1 MKQNRST
8 LSPYKVQKNLKLL
21 DYKFK
26 KRDIK
31 DFLICLKISD
41 FLPEIDKK
49 FKKRWEK
56 LDSLLP

>member
-26 KRDIK
+26 KCDFQ
-31 DFLICLKISD
+31 DFLICWKISD
-41 FLPEIDKK
+41 FVPEIDKK
-49 FKKRWEK
+49 FEKCWEK
-56 LDSLLP
+56 FDSLLP